1 MFSLFRK
8 KSDIERH
15 SDDGIQHI
23 GYAGAVKDHLLRVM
37 SEDSWEKLGSMLP
50 YVDLVKGAFCAGSTS
65 EEAAF
70 AIIVKVGLLMQPEG
84 ETKKIALRAYHELE
98 KGGVDMS
105 TVRMQLDTIIPELT
119 SSDGRL
125 LDTQRVAPDF
135 SKKAL
140 MSI

>member
-23 GYAGAVKDHLLRVM
+23 GYADAVKDHLLRVM
-37 SEDSWEKLGSMLP
+37 SEDSWEKLGKILP
-50 YVDLVKGAFCAGSTS
+50 YVNLVRSAFCAGSTS

-70 AIIVKVGLLMQPEG
+70 AIIVKAGLLMQPEG
-84 ETKKIALRAYHELE
+84 ETKKITLRAYHELE

-105 TVRMQLDTIIPELT
+105 SVRMHLGPIIPDLA
-119 SSDGRL
+119 SSEGHL
-125 LDTQRVAPDF
+125 LQTQRAAPDF

-140 MSI
+140 ASI

>member
-84 ETKKIALRAYHELE
+84 DTKKIALRAYQELE

-105 TVRMQLDTIIPELT
+105 TVRMHLDTIIPELI
-119 SSDGRL
+119 SSDGHL
-125 LDTQRVAPDF
+125 LHTQRVAPDF
-135 SKKAL
+135 SRGL
-140 MSI
+140 FLRC